1 MNSKKSLLIGTLALV
16 LVIGGATLLY
26 KHFDGSPTAPI
37 SATSN
42 ARDSNGA
49 SAGSADDS
57 SSQSESDPEP
67 APDFTV
73 LDHDGNEIKLSDLRG
88 KPVIISFWASWC
100 GVCKTGMT
108 DFEEAF
114 AEYGDDVHFM
124 MVNLTA
130 GSETRAVAESYIA
143 ENGYSFP
150 IYFDTELSAA
160 SAYGVNAVPVTYL
173 VDAEGNLVAYGQG
186 RLGIEGI
193 KQGIDMASGSTQAK
207 S

>member
-1 MNSKKSLLIGTLALV
+1 MNSKKPLFIGTLALV
-16 LVIGGATLLY
+16 LVIGGAALLY
-26 KHFDGSPTAPI
+26 KNFDGSPTAPI
-37 SATSN
+37 TAASKS
-42 ARDSNGA
+42 DSNGA
-49 SAGSADDS
+49 SAGSDDDP

-73 LDHDGNEIKLSDLRG
+73 LDRDGNEVKLSDLRG

-100 GVCKTGMT
+100 GVCKTGMP

-124 MVNLTA
+124 MINLTA
-130 GSETRAVAESYIA
+130 GSETRTVAESYIA

-160 SAYGVNAVPVTYL
+160 GAYGVNAVPVTYL

-186 RLGIEGI
+186 RLGLEGI
-193 KQGIDMASGSTQAK
+193 KQGIDMASGSSQAK